1 MSEQRFVDT
10 QPKFPQQTTQT
21 ERPRLTVGEI
31 AKRTGRSKRTVQRH
45 LEAGKFPGA
54 EMVDGIWRIPLEEVL
69 AAGLP
74 LDRVQNPEPVKPR
87 AADDSEPLTWK
98 ERALQAEAR
107 AEGLRAEIETLK
119 ESLEDARNN
128 KETLKELLERLTPPQ
143 SGIEATE
150 QDKRRGWFGRK

>member
-1 MSEQRFVDT
+1 MSEQ
-10 QPKFPQQTTQT
+10 QM

-31 AKRTGRSKRTVQRH
+31 AKRTGKSKRTVQRH
-45 LEAGKFPGA
+45 LEAGNFPGA

-74 LDRVQNPEPVKPR
+74 LDRVQNPEPEKPR
-87 AADDSEPLTWK
+87 AADESEPLTWK
-98 ERALQAEAR
+98 EKALQAEAR
-107 AEGLRAEIETLK
+107 AEGLRAEIETLKESIKSLK